1 LARLDEHV
9 ECSARFPTFEIDLKN
24 APSVSFFGSIFSW
37 SICYF
42 YAPLAIAVAV
52 VTLIA
57 GYLMKGNAEILSDVL
72 DHLGVSCRHF
82 TGSDTRSLS
91 PYKAHRSAPP
101 RDKGLPSHAAD
112 RSYNLLHAKGYH
124 TGWPIAFRCPPNSFD
139 LGKIIPGSVDGAP

>member
-1 LARLDEHV
+1 LILARLDEHV

-91 PYKAHRSAPP
+91 PYKAHRSAP
-101 RDKGLPSHAAD
+101 RETKGCPAMP
-112 RSYNLLHAKGYH
+112 
-124 TGWPIAFRCPPNSFD
+124 PIARTICYTQKGTTRD
-139 LGKIIPGSVDGAP
+139 GRLRLGVPRTVLT